1 MMVLAGKYERMR
13 HEDPTLVLKLKEVS
27 RHLSTSWVAGKHVS
41 THAHAR
47 ARTHD
52 FHIECEAPEK
62 GMHRPV
68 SRSFLL
74 SY

>member
-52 FHIECEAPEK
+52 FHIE
-62 GMHRPV
+62 
-68 SRSFLL
+68 
-74 SY
+74 